1 MKLGNILSKENLTA
15 VGAGVAGAAVSVPAK
30 KYLFGKIPG
39 LADKENLQNGAVLLT
54 GIAIAAFSKG
64 RIGKTFGLGMSIVGG
79 YNLVTPLLQKSGLG
93 ATDVLMG
100 EVMMGEVPA
109 ANAPLMGAVEGGDYY
124 GGQYGSYGS
133 GVETSEAE
141 Y

>member
-30 KYLFGKIPG
+30 KFLFAKIPG

-64 RIGKTFGLGMSIVGG
+64 RVGKTFGLGMSIVGG
-79 YNLVTPLLQKSGLG
+79 YNLVTPLLTNAGLAGDQTFLG
-93 ATDVLMG
+93 AMEETSTS
-100 EVMMGEVPA
+100 
-109 ANAPLMGAVEGGDYY
+109 APMMGAVDVDYPTGGEG
-124 GGQYGSYGS
+124 
-133 GVETSEAE
+133 EME